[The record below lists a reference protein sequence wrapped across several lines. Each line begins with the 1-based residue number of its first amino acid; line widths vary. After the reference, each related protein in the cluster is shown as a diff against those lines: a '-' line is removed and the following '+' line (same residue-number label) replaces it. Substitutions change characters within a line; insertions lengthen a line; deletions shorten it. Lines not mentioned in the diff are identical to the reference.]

1 LKIARFE
8 YNDDVHYGA
17 IEGDVMRL
25 LSGSIFCDD
34 IATTDTTIP
43 LNSVRLLA
51 PVIPG
56 KVVCVGLNYKDHAKE
71 MGMPLPDEP
80 VLFLKPS
87 TAVIG
92 PSDNIIYPQN
102 VKRLDY
108 EAELALVIKATAR
121 DVREDEAGDH
131 ILGYTCL
138 NDVTARDLQKKD
150 IQWTRA
156 KSFDTFCPLGPC
168 IATDAD
174 PQDLEIALFV
184 NNKLRQSSTTANL
197 IFSPEFL
204 VSFISGVM
212 TLLPGDIIAT
222 GTPPGIGPL

>member
-1 LKIARFE
+1 
-8 YNDDVHYGA
+8 
-17 IEGDVMRL
+17 
-25 LSGSIFCDD
+25 
-34 IATTDTTIP
+34 
-43 LNSVRLLA
+43 
-51 PVIPG
+51 
-56 KVVCVGLNYKDHAKE
+56 
-71 MGMPLPDEP
+71 
-80 VLFLKPS
+80 
-87 TAVIG
+87 
-92 PSDNIIYPQN
+92 
-102 VKRLDY
+102 
-108 EAELALVIKATAR
+108 
-121 DVREDEAGDH
+121 
-131 ILGYTCL
+131 
-138 NDVTARDLQKKD
+138 LQKKD

-222 GTPPGIGPL
+222 GTPPGIGPLSRGDEIELKIEAIGSLKNTVS